1 MFMHGLDTMPSAG
14 YEINGRLQHS
24 MNILT
29 LEAYSNRGAFRK
41 NHGTENNA
49 DRFVGGG
56 LEVSR

>member
-1 MFMHGLDTMPSAG
+1 MPSAG
-14 YEINGRLQHS
+14 YKINGRLQHS
-24 MNILT
+24 MNILV

-56 LEVSR
+56 LEVIRQKE